1 MLCPGHVRSLHDA
14 LSHVPGPFWIDWFN
28 FSNQRWGI
36 PRALGPRTF
45 ATCWLLVGYLR
56 FPVVCRDRK
65 TIRQTLAGSSEIVL
79 GRAGANLELTWG
91 ELEPTWGG
99 STWANLSQ
107 LGTSLERTWS
117 IFLQTW
123 ANLGPSWARKTLKK
137 QWFSLIF
144 VYSSYVSQNA
154 ARRPLGTKLSL
165 IWSVLV
171 PTSPDY
177 HPQNYHPTP
186 SPKNKKKNYK
196 IPLWFLWFWQGF
208 LWFSW
213 FGADFVIDMI
223 LGRILMI

>member
-36 PRALGPRTF
+36 PRDLGPRKF

-56 FPVVCRDRK
+56 FPVVCRDQK

-107 LGTSLERTWS
+107 LGTSLEHTWS

-137 QWFSLIF
+137 QRFSLIF

-154 ARRPLGTKLSL
+154 ARLVTTEAHLEPSWAWFGLSWCRLRL
-165 IWSVLV
+165 ITT
-171 PTSPDY
+171 PKITTP
-177 HPQNYHPTP
+177 HPPPKT
-186 SPKNKKKNYK
+186 KNKK
-196 IPLWFLWFWQGF
+196 L
-208 LWFSW
+208 
-213 FGADFVIDMI
+213 
-223 LGRILMI
+223 